1 MLYSTS
7 MNGGQ
12 RLQGLVYTVASP
24 LQREW
29 YSVGDVGHCSMHVAA
44 MAGHL
49 LVIGIAQGARRRLP
63 GLADLQT
70 SLKMYPFFAICWEE
84 SDLHITPLSR
94 CKT

>member
-1 MLYSTS
+1 

-29 YSVGDVGHCSMHVAA
+29 YSVGGVGHCSMLVAL
-44 MAGHL
+44 MAGHP
-49 LVIGIAQGARRRLP
+49 LVIGIAQGARRRFP
-63 GLADLQT
+63 GLVDLQT
-70 SLKMYPFFAICWEE
+70 SLKMYPFFAIYWEV
-84 SDLHITPLSR
+84 SDLHITPPRR